1 MLVFILVYI
10 YIYTHTHAYRDTLYL
25 CTVCTTTHGYHFV
38 FMCLYLECFSDIH
51 ADRQT
56 AGQKDKYLEQHFSAV
71 LLPKDGSNK
80 QRLPHLCHSWPV
92 QLGPG

>member
-1 MLVFILVYI
+1 MPIVIRCICALCVQLHMVISSCLCVY
-10 YIYTHTHAYRDTLYL
+10 TWS
-25 CTVCTTTHGYHFV
+25 V
-38 FMCLYLECFSDIH
+38 SPDIH

-80 QRLPHLCHSWPV
+80 QRLLHLCHSWPV